1 MRTRAASW
9 MRSRRSRWTR
19 ENRRAVEV
27 IVADNAGFCFGV
39 KRAIKMANE
48 AIDQDRSVKAL
59 GPLIH
64 NPQVVSA
71 FHRRGLEVVSDLEQV
86 RDATVIIRSHGVGP
100 EVKERAVTRGLKVV
114 DTTCPFV
121 TKAQQYAAKLVEE
134 NYKVVMIGDRNHP
147 EVIGV
152 IAHTGGKAIVIN
164 TVAEAE
170 GLKFIPRMGVVFQ
183 TTHSIGHVQEIVGAL
198 LKRGKEVR
206 VYNTLC
212 GATTSMQKTAV
223 ELAPQVEAMVIVGGR
238 QSANTAQ
245 LSEVCRRMNP
255 RVFQVESAE
264 EIEEHWFAGM
274 ARIGVSAGASTPD
287 EVIAEVVDR
296 LTRIEPTAAGA

>member
-1 MRTRAASW
+1 M
-9 MRSRRSRWTR
+9 
-19 ENRRAVEV
+19 EV

-48 AIDQDRSVKAL
+48 AIDQTPGRVTAL

-64 NPQVVSA
+64 NPQVVDA
-71 FHRRGLEVVSDLEQV
+71 FSRRGLEVVKDMEAID
-86 RDATVIIRSHGVGP
+86 RDSTVIIRSHGVGP
-100 EVKERAVTRGLKVV
+100 SVIQGAAERGLKVV

-121 TKAQQYAAKLVEE
+121 TKAQQYAAKLIEE
-134 NYKVVMIGDRNHP
+134 SYKVVMIGDKNHP

-152 IAHTGGKAIVIN
+152 VAYTDGKAIVIN
-164 TVAEAE
+164 TTAEAE
-170 GLKFIPRMGVVFQ
+170 ALKFIPRMGVVFQ

-206 VYNTLC
+206 VFNTLC

-223 ELAPQVEAMVIVGGR
+223 ELAPEVDAMVIVGGR

-245 LSEVCRRMNP
+245 LAEVCRKVNP
-255 RVFQVESAE
+255 RVHQIESAA
-264 EIEEHWFAGM
+264 EIDDTWFAGL
-274 ARIGVSAGASTPD
+274 RVVGVSAGASTPD
-287 EVIAEVVDR
+287 DVIAEVVDR
-296 LTRIEPTAAGA
+296 ISQVEPEAQGA

>member
-1 MRTRAASW
+1 
-9 MRSRRSRWTR
+9 
-19 ENRRAVEV
+19 
-27 IVADNAGFCFGV
+27 
-39 KRAIKMANE
+39 MANDT
-48 AIDQDRSVKAL
+48 IDRDPSVKAL

-64 NPQVVSA
+64 NPQVVSS
-71 FHRRGLEVVSDLEQV
+71 FHRRGLEVIADLEQV
-86 RDATVIIRSHGVGP
+86 QDDATVIIRSHGVGP
-100 EVKERAVTRGLKVV
+100 EVKDRASTRGLKIV

-134 NYKVVMIGDRNHP
+134 NYRVVMIGDKNHP

-152 IAHTGGKAIVIN
+152 IAHTGGKAIVID

-170 GLKFIPRMGVVFQ
+170 ALKFIPRMGVVFQ
-183 TTHSIGHVQEIVGAL
+183 TTHAIGHVQEIVGAL

-206 VYNTLC
+206 VFNTLC

-245 LSEVCRRMNP
+245 LSEVCRKVNP

-264 EIEEHWFAGM
+264 EIEEQWFAGM

-296 LTRIEPTAAGA
+296 LTRIEPAAAGA

>member
-1 MRTRAASW
+1 M
-9 MRSRRSRWTR
+9 
-19 ENRRAVEV
+19 EV

-39 KRAIKMANE
+39 KRAIKMAND
-48 AIDQDRSVKAL
+48 AIDQAPGKVTAL

-64 NPQVVSA
+64 NPQVVDA
-71 FHRRGLEVVSDLEQV
+71 FRQRGLEVVKEMDEID
-86 RDATVIIRSHGVGP
+86 RDSTVIIRSHGVGP
-100 EVKERAVTRGLKVV
+100 TVIQNAAERGLKVV

-121 TKAQQYAAKLVEE
+121 TKAQQYAAKLIDE
-134 NYKVVMIGDRNHP
+134 NYKVVMIGDKLHP

-152 IAHTGGKAIVIN
+152 VSYTQDKAIVIN

-206 VYNTLC
+206 VFNTLC

-223 ELAPQVEAMVIVGGR
+223 ELAPEVDAMVIVGGR

-245 LSEVCRRMNP
+245 LAEVCRRVNP
-255 RVFQVESAE
+255 RVHQIESAD
-264 EIEEHWFAGM
+264 EIDTAWFAGL
-274 ARIGVSAGASTPD
+274 RVIGVSAGASTPD
-287 EVIAEVVDR
+287 DVIAEVVDR
-296 LTRIEPTAAGA
+296 ISLVEPEAKGA

>member
-1 MRTRAASW
+1 M
-9 MRSRRSRWTR
+9 
-19 ENRRAVEV
+19 EV

-48 AIDQDRSVKAL
+48 AIDKDPASVKAL

-64 NPQVVSA
+64 NPQVVAS
-71 FHRRGLEVVSDLEQV
+71 FRNRGLEVVSELDQMEQGS
-86 RDATVIIRSHGVGP
+86 TIIIRSHGVGP
-100 EVKERAVTRGLKVV
+100 EVKAGAESLGLKIV

-121 TKAQQYAAKLVEE
+121 TKAQQYAAKLVDE
-134 NYKVVMIGDRNHP
+134 NYKVVMIGDQHHP

-152 IAHTGGKAIVIN
+152 IAHTGGKTIVID

-170 GLKFIPRMGVVFQ
+170 ALKFIPRMGVVFQ
-183 TTHSIGHVQEIVGAL
+183 TTHAIGHVQEIVGAL

-206 VYNTLC
+206 VFNTLC

-223 ELAPQVEAMVIVGGR
+223 ELAPSVEAMVIIGGR

-245 LSEVCRRMNP
+245 LAEVCRKVNP
-255 RVFQVESAE
+255 HVYQIESAD
-264 EIEEHWFAGM
+264 EIVPDWFAGM
-274 ARIGVSAGASTPD
+274 RQIGVSAGASTPD

-296 LTRIEPTAAGA
+296 LTQIEPAQAAGA

>member
-1 MRTRAASW
+1 L
-9 MRSRRSRWTR
+9 
-19 ENRRAVEV
+19 EV

-39 KRAIKMANE
+39 KRAIKMANDT
-48 AIDQDRSVKAL
+48 IDRDPSVKAL

-64 NPQVVSA
+64 NPQVVSS
-71 FHRRGLEVVSDLEQV
+71 FHRRGLEVIADLEQV
-86 RDATVIIRSHGVGP
+86 QDDATVIIRSHGVGP
-100 EVKERAVTRGLKVV
+100 EVKDRASTRGLKIV

-134 NYKVVMIGDRNHP
+134 NYRVVMIGDKNHP

-152 IAHTGGKAIVIN
+152 IAHTGGKAIVID

-170 GLKFIPRMGVVFQ
+170 ALKFIPRMGVVFQ
-183 TTHSIGHVQEIVGAL
+183 TTHAIGHVQEIVGAL

-206 VYNTLC
+206 VFNTLC
-212 GATTSMQKTAV
+212 GATTSVQKTAV

-245 LSEVCRRMNP
+245 LSEVCRKVNP

-264 EIEEHWFAGM
+264 EIEEQWFAGM

-296 LTRIEPTAAGA
+296 LTRIEPAAAGA

>member
-1 MRTRAASW
+1 L
-9 MRSRRSRWTR
+9 
-19 ENRRAVEV
+19 EV

-39 KRAIKMANE
+39 KRAIKMANDT
-48 AIDQDRSVKAL
+48 IDRDPSVKAL

-64 NPQVVSA
+64 NPQVVSS
-71 FHRRGLEVVSDLEQV
+71 FHRRGLEVIADLEQV
-86 RDATVIIRSHGVGP
+86 QDDATVIIRSHGVGP
-100 EVKERAVTRGLKVV
+100 EVKDRASTRGLKIV

-134 NYKVVMIGDRNHP
+134 NYRVVMIGDKNHP

-152 IAHTGGKAIVIN
+152 IAHTGGKAIVID

-170 GLKFIPRMGVVFQ
+170 ALKFIPRMGVVFQ
-183 TTHSIGHVQEIVGAL
+183 TTHAIGHVQEIVGAL

-206 VYNTLC
+206 VFNTLC

-245 LSEVCRRMNP
+245 LSEVCRKVNP
-255 RVFQVESAE
+255 RVFQVETAE
-264 EIEEHWFAGM
+264 EIEEQWFAGM

-296 LTRIEPTAAGA
+296 LTRIEPAAAGA

>member
-1 MRTRAASW
+1 MD
-9 MRSRRSRWTR
+9 
-19 ENRRAVEV
+19 V

-48 AIDQDRSVKAL
+48 AIDQDPASVKAL

-64 NPQVVSA
+64 NPQVVAS
-71 FHRRGLEVVSDLEQV
+71 FRNRGLEVVSELEQV
-86 RDATVIIRSHGVGP
+86 DQGSTVIIRSHGVGP
-100 EVKERAVTRGLKVV
+100 DVKEGAESRGLRIV

-134 NYKVVMIGDRNHP
+134 NYKVVMIGDQHHP

-152 IAHTGGKAIVIN
+152 IAHTGGKAIVID

-170 GLKFIPRMGVVFQ
+170 ALKFIPRMGVVFQ
-183 TTHSIGHVQEIVGAL
+183 TTHAIGHVQEIVGAL

-206 VYNTLC
+206 VFNTLC

-223 ELAPQVEAMVIVGGR
+223 ELAPSVEAMVIVGGR

-245 LSEVCRRMNP
+245 LAEVCRKVNP
-255 RVFQVESAE
+255 RVYQVESAD
-264 EIEEHWFAGM
+264 EIVPDWFRGM
-274 ARIGVSAGASTPD
+274 RQIGVSAGASTPD

-296 LTRIEPTAAGA
+296 LTQIEPAAAGA

>member
-1 MRTRAASW
+1 M
-9 MRSRRSRWTR
+9 
-19 ENRRAVEV
+19 EV

-48 AIDQDRSVKAL
+48 TIDRDPSVKAL

-64 NPQVVSA
+64 NPQVVSS
-71 FHRRGLEVVSDLEQV
+71 FHRRGLEVIADLEQV
-86 RDATVIIRSHGVGP
+86 QDDATVIIRSHGVGP
-100 EVKERAVTRGLKVV
+100 EVKDRAFTRGLKVV

-134 NYKVVMIGDRNHP
+134 NYRVVMIGDKNHP

-152 IAHTGGKAIVIN
+152 IAHTGGKAIVID

-170 GLKFIPRMGVVFQ
+170 ALKFIPRMGVVFQ
-183 TTHSIGHVQEIVGAL
+183 TTHAIGHVQEIVGAL

-206 VYNTLC
+206 VFNTLC

-245 LSEVCRRMNP
+245 LSEVCRKVNP

-264 EIEEHWFAGM
+264 EIEEQWFAGM
-274 ARIGVSAGASTPD
+274 ERIGVTAGASTPD

-296 LTRIEPTAAGA
+296 LTRIEPAAAGA